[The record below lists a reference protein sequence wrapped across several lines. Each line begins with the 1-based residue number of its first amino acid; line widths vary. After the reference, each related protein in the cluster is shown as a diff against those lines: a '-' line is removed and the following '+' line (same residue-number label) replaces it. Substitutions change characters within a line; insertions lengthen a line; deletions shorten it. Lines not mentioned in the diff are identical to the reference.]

1 MLPHFGVATKLSL
14 SLSLSLSLARARA
27 LSLSLTI
34 EADHRAGERNE
45 VFEFD
50 ALERV
55 HYPVCKLQV
64 VIADNQFSKVSAL
77 VYLLIYPS
85 ILTKSQCPSIVTNIY

>member
-1 MLPHFGVATKLSL
+1 MLPHFGEATKLSL
-14 SLSLSLSLARARA
+14 SLS

-34 EADHRAGERNE
+34 EADHRAGERHE

-85 ILTKSQCPSIVTNIY
+85 ILTKSQCPNTFTNIY